1 MSSNEAKKRVYLCGR
16 INGMSDAECHEW
28 RDWFKQFPIFE
39 WVDPMDRDIRGRE
52 NDPKLAIETV
62 DADLEEVESCEAIV
76 ANTTLGAG
84 WGTAS
89 EMVWTWLAEKPVISI
104 VGKNISPWVRK
115 WSTELCN
122 NREAALQKLKEALA

>member
-1 MSSNEAKKRVYLCGR
+1 MAKARVYLCGP
-16 INGMSDAECHEW
+16 ISGKSDAECREW
-28 RDWFKQFPIFE
+28 REWFKRCTMFE
-39 WVDPMDRDIRGRE
+39 WVDPMARDIRGRE
-52 NDPKLAIETV
+52 DDPKLAIATV
-62 DADLEEVESCEAIV
+62 DADLEEVESCAAIV

-104 VGKNISPWVRK
+104 VGQNISPWVRK
-115 WSTELCN
+115 WSTDLCS